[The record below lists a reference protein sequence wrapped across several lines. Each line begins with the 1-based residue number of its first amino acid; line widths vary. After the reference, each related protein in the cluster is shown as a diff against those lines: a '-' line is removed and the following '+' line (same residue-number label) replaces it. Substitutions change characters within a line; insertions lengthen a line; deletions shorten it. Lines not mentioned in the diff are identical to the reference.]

1 MNIEMYNSVSF
12 GISRLITRRY
22 STSFSLA
29 TSLLEKEKRKAIYG
43 IYGFVR
49 VADEIVD
56 SFHGYDQAMLLQKL
70 HDDFRLAMRTG
81 ISVNPV
87 LTSFVETVKKYNID
101 TEHVDAFM
109 ASMEAD
115 LSKSTYKTQQEIQ
128 QYIYGSADVVGLMCL
143 KVFCNGD
150 EASYNELKL
159 PAQRLGTAFQKVNF
173 LRDLKNDLQTLGR
186 SYFPELNSYELNA
199 ETKRLIETSIEQDFE
214 MASIGIRRLPGRS
227 RLAVRL
233 AYSYYRGLFNKIKRT
248 APSQVMNKRIRI
260 SNIRKY
266 FIIFKEVVNYKFMP
280 EFLLE

>member
-49 VADEIVD
+49 IADEIVD
-56 SFHGYDQAMLLQKL
+56 SFQGYDQAMLLQKL

-101 TEHVDAFM
+101 KEHVDAFM

-186 SYFPELNSYELNA
+186 SYFPELSSFELNA

-260 SNIRKY
+260 SNLRKY
-266 FIIFKEVVNYKFMP
+266 FIIFKEVINYKFMP